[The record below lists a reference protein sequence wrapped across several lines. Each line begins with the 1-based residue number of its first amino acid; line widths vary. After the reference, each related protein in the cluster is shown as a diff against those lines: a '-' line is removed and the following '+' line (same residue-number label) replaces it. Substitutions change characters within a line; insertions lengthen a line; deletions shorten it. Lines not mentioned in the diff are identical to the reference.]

1 MNPTDLDAIDWEM
14 IDFRDNINN
23 INNMYFQPG
32 PIPPRLRTFNKTD
45 TKTPKG
51 PSNNEHS
58 EQPSR
63 KKARKI
69 KGSKVQNKSTLNEW
83 ILQYNKE
90 LINLSGHKV

>member
-1 MNPTDLDAIDWEM
+1 MYPTELGAIDWDM

-23 INNMYFQPG
+23 INIMYFQPG
-32 PIPPRLRTFNKTD
+32 PIPPRLSTFNKTD

-58 EQPSR
+58 ERPSR

-69 KGSKVQNKSTLNEW
+69 KGSKVQSESTLREW
-83 ILQYNKE
+83 KLRDTKDLIIL
-90 LINLSGHKV
+90 S

>member
-1 MNPTDLDAIDWEM
+1 MYPTDLGAIDWEM
-14 IDFRDNINN
+14 IDFRDSINN

-45 TKTPKG
+45 TKTPKV

-69 KGSKVQNKSTLNEW
+69 KGSKVQSESTLREW
-83 ILQYNKE
+83 KLRDTKDLIIL
-90 LINLSGHKV
+90 S